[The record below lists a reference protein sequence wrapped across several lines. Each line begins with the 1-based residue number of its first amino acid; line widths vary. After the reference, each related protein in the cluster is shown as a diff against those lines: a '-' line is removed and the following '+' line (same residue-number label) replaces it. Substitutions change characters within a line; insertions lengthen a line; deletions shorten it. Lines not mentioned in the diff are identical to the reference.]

1 MPPQNRLAPPL
12 QNSLAY
18 SVPIP
23 LEPGMRLPEPAPRF
37 VPRRELE
44 NLSIGLGRGAV
55 TGMESLEQLL
65 TQPVATAQAL
75 IEAARQLGTDPRIVL
90 DMLRAARQKAMS
102 GSLGLGELIGENV
115 TPSVKGR
122 APKMRIDASRKVPE
136 PVFGS
141 TSIGQG
147 SELFES
153 DVLAPARQALFQGN
167 SRVVTLKDGT
177 KAHLVRFGDQDNAE
191 GRLIAFDEKGKFLGE
206 MDFAIKG
213 PYLQEDKFT
222 PNIFINKEA
231 QRKGLG
237 TAMYDLAAELNA
249 SIPPAEST
257 SSVRTEAGAAFRK
270 AWRKK

>member
-1 MPPQNRLAPPL
+1 MPPNNRLAPPL
-12 QNSLAY
+12 RNSLASY
-18 SVPIP
+18 VPAP
-23 LEPGMRLPEPAPRF
+23 LEPGMLPQTSSRYGMQDRLT
-37 VPRRELE
+37 
-44 NLSIGLGRGAV
+44 NLSIGMGRGL
-55 TGMESLEQLL
+55 TDQLEGTKQLV

-75 IEAARQLGTDPRIVL
+75 IEAARQMGTDPRIVL

-102 GSLGLGELIGENV
+102 GSLGLGELIGGNV
-115 TPSVKGR
+115 PLGVRG

-141 TSIGQG
+141 TSTGQG

-153 DVLAPARQALFQGN
+153 DVLTPARQALSQGN
-167 SRVVTLKDGT
+167 SRLITLKDGT
-177 KAHLVRFGDQDNAE
+177 KAHLVRFGDQDNSE

-222 PNIFINKEA
+222 PNIFIKEEA

-249 SIPPAEST
+249 SIPPLESK
-257 SSVRTEAGAAFRK
+257 SSFRTDAGLAFRK

>member
-1 MPPQNRLAPPL
+1 MPLNNRLAPPM
-12 QNSLAY
+12 QNSLAGY
-18 SVPIP
+18 IPMP
-23 LEPGMRLPEPAPRF
+23 LEPGMLPPTPTRF

-44 NLSIGLGRGAV
+44 NLSIGMGRGV
-55 TGMESLEQLL
+55 TSGLEGTKQML
-65 TQPVATAQAL
+65 TEPVATAQAL
-75 IEAARQLGTDPRIVL
+75 IEAAQRLGADPRIVL
-90 DMLRAARQKAMS
+90 EMLRAARQKAMS

-115 TPSVKGR
+115 TPSVRGR

-136 PVFGS
+136 AVFGS
-141 TSIGQG
+141 TTIGQG

-153 DVLAPARQALFQGN
+153 DVLNPARQALSQGN
-167 SRVVTLKDGT
+167 SRLITLKDGT
-177 KAHLVRFGDQDNAE
+177 KAHLVRLRDQDNIE

-206 MDFAIKG
+206 MDFVQKG

-222 PNIFINKEA
+222 PNIFINKES

-270 AWRKK
+270 AWRRK

>member
-1 MPPQNRLAPPL
+1 MPPQNNRLAPPL

-18 SVPIP
+18 SVPVP
-23 LEPGMRLPEPAPRF
+23 LEPGMLRPAPTQF
-37 VPRRELE
+37 VPMRELE
-44 NLSIGLGRGAV
+44 NLSIGYGRGARQA
-55 TGMESLEQLL
+55 LEGTAQML
-65 TQPVATAQAL
+65 TQPVATAKAL
-75 IEAARQLGTDPRIVL
+75 IEAARQIGTDPRIVL

-102 GSLGLGELIGENV
+102 GSLGLGELLGENL
-115 TPSVKGR
+115 TPGVRG

-141 TSIGQG
+141 TSTGQG

-153 DVLAPARQALFQGN
+153 DVLTPARQALSQGN
-167 SRVVTLKDGT
+167 SRLITLKDGT
-177 KAHLVRFGDQDNAE
+177 KAHLVRFGDQDNSE

-222 PNIFINKEA
+222 PNIFIKEEA

-249 SIPPAEST
+249 SIPPLESK
-257 SSVRTEAGAAFRK
+257 SSFRTDAGLAFRK
-270 AWRKK
+270 AWRRK